1 MFDLLDLRAERCVK
15 DNCANISV
23 IPEVDEFVRCVSI
36 VRVDDGHPSLERGEN
51 TFDVV
56 RGVIQILSN
65 LVLLDEA

>member
-1 MFDLLDLRAERCVK
+1 MFDLFDLRAERCVE
-15 DNCANISV
+15 DNRTDIGV

-36 VRVDDGHPSLERGEN
+36 VRVDDGHPRLERGKN

-56 RGVIQILSN
+56 RGVVKILSD

>member
-1 MFDLLDLRAERCVK
+1 MFYFLDLWAERCVK
-15 DNCANISV
+15 DNCADIRV
-23 IPEVDEFVRCVSI
+23 VPEIDEFVCGVSV